1 MKSLEYV
8 FTTLSLLLVTI
19 VASFIYYRR
28 IKEAQEEYEQSK
40 DVIRSISAGFA
51 RQVARIA
58 RSIQGFEEIASEAHH
73 VASEALQV
81 SQKALDT
88 MKRDDDTL
96 KELSNKF
103 ETTDKAITDMR
114 EEIKELSKRPVVIP
128 RAATVDAAIP
138 LEQRAVLGQLTPTE
152 FEVLTILDDMEEGTG
167 PEIRER
173 IQKTREHTARLLKKL
188 YEMGFIDRNTSGMP
202 YRYNVRKEI
211 VDLVKDHRAN
221 NISL

>member
-1 MKSLEYV
+1 LEYV

-40 DVIRSISAGFA
+40 DVIRSVSAGFA
-51 RQVARIA
+51 RQVTRIA
-58 RSIQGFEEIASEAHH
+58 RSIQGFEGIASEAHH

-81 SQKALDT
+81 SQDALDT
-88 MKRDDDTL
+88 VKRDENTL
-96 KELSNKF
+96 KEFSNRF
-103 ETTDKAITDMR
+103 DTNEKAITDMR
-114 EEIKELSKRPVVIP
+114 EEIKELSKRPLVVP
-128 RAATVDAAIP
+128 RSARVDAPIP

-152 FEVLTILDDMEEGTG
+152 FEVLSILDDMGEGTG

-211 VDLVKDHRAN
+211 EDLIKDHRAN

>member
-1 MKSLEYV
+1 MKPLEYV

-19 VASFIYYRR
+19 VASFQYYRR

-40 DVIRSISAGFA
+40 DVIRSVSAGFA

-58 RSIQGFEEIASEAHH
+58 RSVQGFEDIASDTHNI
-73 VASEALQV
+73 ASKALQV
-81 SQKALDT
+81 SQEALEAS
-88 MKRDDDTL
+88 KRDETAF
-96 KELSNKF
+96 KMFSERF
-103 ETTDKAITDMR
+103 ESTDKAINDMR
-114 EEIKELSKRPVVIP
+114 EEIKQISKRPVIAP
-128 RAATVDAAIP
+128 RTVTVDAPIP
-138 LEQRAVLGQLTPTE
+138 LEQRAVLDQLTPTE
-152 FEVLTILDDMEEGTG
+152 FEVLTLLDDMGEGTG

-211 VDLVKDHRAN
+211 VDLVKEHRSN